1 MNSLSE
7 VIQLSIGAIVG
18 LGLSLTMEK
27 NGITIFCRETREKAI
42 SYLIIFICA
51 WIIGMTLILDFLAD

>member
-1 MNSLSE
+1 MNTLSE

-18 LGLSLTMEK
+18 LGLISTMEK
-27 NGITIFCRETREKAI
+27 NGISIFCPETREKAI
-42 SYLIIFICA
+42 SYLIMLICA

>member
-51 WIIGMTLILDFLAD
+51 WIIGMTLILDYLAD

>member
-18 LGLSLTMEK
+18 LGLSLTIEK

-42 SYLIIFICA
+42 SYLSIFICA
-51 WIIGMTLILDFLAD
+51 WMIGMTLILDFLAD